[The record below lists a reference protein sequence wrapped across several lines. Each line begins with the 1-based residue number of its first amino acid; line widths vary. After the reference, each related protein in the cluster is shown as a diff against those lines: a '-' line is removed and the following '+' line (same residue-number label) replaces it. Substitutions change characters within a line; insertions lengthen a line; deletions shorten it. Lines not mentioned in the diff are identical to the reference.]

1 MIDEQDKMEYDGCLL
16 SYTNDDLS
24 SPVDIVIKEYINQ
37 EIYIY
42 IHTSTYNHIYL
53 CLSPG
58 VSFRGYA
65 ENLIYYGLINN

>member
-42 IHTSTYNHIYL
+42 THKYL
-53 CLSPG
+53 
-58 VSFRGYA
+58 
-65 ENLIYYGLINN
+65 